1 MILITVGTQDK
12 QFLRILKIVE
22 NAIKKGIVKEDV
34 IAQIGYTK
42 FKSDYI
48 KTYEFLS
55 GAELDSYIKEAS
67 LIITHGGIGSLTSAL
82 NKKKKIFAMPR
93 LSTYKEH
100 INDHQEQIVDKFN
113 KLGYIKRIDDYDDF
127 VREYKN
133 LSKFKPKYPK
143 FNNEKI
149 LKIIEDYIS

>member
-1 MILITVGTQDK
+1 MDNMILITVGTQDK

-100 INDHQEQIVDKFN
+100 INDHQENDA
-113 KLGYIKRIDDYDDF
+113 
-127 VREYKN
+127 
-133 LSKFKPKYPK
+133 
-143 FNNEKI
+143 
-149 LKIIEDYIS
+149 